1 VDKRGAAGF
10 ITDFVMEPENHHDVL
25 RYTSFWWEPGQKK
38 AFGFVLPPREGDRFA
53 ELCADLAKK
62 GKRPLVKAYVES
74 SIYDGEIENVTAFLP
89 GEIDEE
95 ILLVGH
101 GASAGAATRYLKE
114 KANFTGNCGI
124 SFNAAVCTFEVSA
137 DGSVKLLEPWN
148 CNHIPLE
155 KVTSNKR
162 SYEEVMAEV

>member
-1 VDKRGAAGF
+1 MNLADASMLNKLSPFFAVIFSLF
-10 ITDFVMEPENHHDVL
+10 I
-25 RYTSFWWEPGQKK
+25 
-38 AFGFVLPPREGDRFA
+38 
-53 ELCADLAKK
+53 
-62 GKRPLVKAYVES
+62 
-74 SIYDGEIENVTAFLP
+74 
-89 GEIDEE
+89 
-95 ILLVGH
+95 
-101 GASAGAATRYLKE
+101 LKE